1 MSRLCWEDEK
11 HKRCES
17 CSWGWVFGTKQ
28 VTNIWISM
36 DKEKNYHAKH
46 SGEKEEACKLRNEER
61 RKKIVREVNFLVVG
75 SSRLGN
81 AA

>member
-1 MSRLCWEDEK
+1 ME
-11 HKRCES
+11 
-17 CSWGWVFGTKQ
+17 
-28 VTNIWISM
+28 
-36 DKEKNYHAKH
+36 KEKNYQAKH
-46 SGEKEEACKLRNEER
+46 AGEKEETCKLRNEEG